1 MRYGLTR
8 WMPSAV
14 SAWDPLEEISR
25 MQHRMME
32 LLGEGE
38 AGTGMDYDTL
48 RPLADVKEEGNDI
61 IVKTDL
67 PGVSKDDVNI
77 DIRDNH
83 VWISADTH
91 REEEK
96 EEEGYMMKER
106 SFKRFAR
113 SFDLPASVT
122 DEGAKAKL
130 EDGVLTITLHK
141 AEAEEKHRVMIE

>member
-8 WMPSAV
+8 WSPSAAT
-14 SAWDPLEEISR
+14 AWDPMEEINR
-25 MQHRMME
+25 MQNRMME
-32 LLGEGE
+32 MFGEGE
-38 AGTGMDYDTL
+38 RSSWMDYDTL
-48 RPLADVKEEGNDI
+48 RPLADIKEEGNDI
-61 IVKTDL
+61 VVKTDL

-77 DIRDNH
+77 DIRDNR

-113 SFDLPASVT
+113 SFNLPASVT
-122 DEGAKAKL
+122 DKDAKAKL
-130 EDGVLTITLHK
+130 EDGVLTVTLHK
-141 AEAEEKHRVMIE
+141 AEIEEKHRIMIE